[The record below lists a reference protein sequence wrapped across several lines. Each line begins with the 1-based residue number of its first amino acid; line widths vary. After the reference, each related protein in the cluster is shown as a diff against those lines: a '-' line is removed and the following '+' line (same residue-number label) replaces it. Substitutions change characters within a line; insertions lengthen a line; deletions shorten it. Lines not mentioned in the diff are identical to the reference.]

1 MRAARYN
8 CDRRNLGF
16 SVGHLV
22 SDRNLNILGHPS
34 ELCSQ
39 TGEQFSFRFVGRELA
54 DQRTI
59 LRIRAKLL
67 KLLFQI
73 LHAEENAQKNNGV
86 NVQK

>member
-1 MRAARYN
+1 MS
-8 CDRRNLGF
+8 CE
-16 SVGHLV
+16 S
-22 SDRNLNILGHPS
+22 
-34 ELCSQ
+34 
-39 TGEQFSFRFVGRELA
+39 GEQLPLLRVGRELA